1 MLVRSRAAEAEN
13 SVLIP
18 LVWHQREVTASD
30 GCSRRY
36 DRSLVMLILNVSSS
50 DSAGRFLTY

>member
-1 MLVRSRAAEAEN
+1 MLVGSRAAEAEN

-18 LVWHQREVTASD
+18 LVWHQLRVAASD
-30 GCSRRY
+30 RSSRRY